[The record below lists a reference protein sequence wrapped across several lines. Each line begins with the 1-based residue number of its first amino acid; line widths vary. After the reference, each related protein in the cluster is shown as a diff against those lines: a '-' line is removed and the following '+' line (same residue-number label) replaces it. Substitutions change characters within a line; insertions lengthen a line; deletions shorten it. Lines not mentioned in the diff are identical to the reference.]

1 MGFWALTFRA
11 QVIQS
16 WSWAWAWALLKEIF
30 FNNIYT
36 SAVALP
42 CQLFY
47 EIIYLFIY
55 FYLYLY
61 FYNKKI
67 DSALYYVF
75 ERVYY
80 FKFNFMKGEYP

>member
-47 EIIYLFIY
+47 EIIYLFIFIY
-55 FYLYLY
+55 IFIFIIRKLIVHCIMFLKE
-61 FYNKKI
+61 FTISN
-67 DSALYYVF
+67 LTL
-75 ERVYY
+75 
-80 FKFNFMKGEYP
+80 